1 MVQGWATEE
10 VIEFTVDYM
19 DLQAIDKPI
28 SRHEGRLSGKGTR
41 GHTTFNVNYVTY
53 TQAYF
58 TVLQQFVPVAP
69 YVIMHVQMLQSCNSK
84 KFKDWIAREHRN
96 NFGSWLR
103 LQIMDQDA
111 GVQLVDINK
120 CYDLVIRRSPKTGL
134 QGNTETILIVG
145 YIFKLWIRM
154 QVFN

>member
-1 MVQGWATEE
+1 
-10 VIEFTVDYM
+10 M

-41 GHTTFNVNYVTY
+41 GHTTFNVDYVTY

-84 KFKDWIAREHRN
+84 KFKD
-96 NFGSWLR
+96 
-103 LQIMDQDA
+103 
-111 GVQLVDINK
+111 
-120 CYDLVIRRSPKTGL
+120 
-134 QGNTETILIVG
+134 
-145 YIFKLWIRM
+145 
-154 QVFN
+154 